1 MLNDIVKMGNPL
13 LVFEEVK
20 LIVSEMFPQFDF
32 DSLDDFFKDT
42 VRLFEGNYPGFQTCD
57 TEYHDLK
64 HTTDTLLAIARLIHG
79 ATLRG
84 LHFSKRGVFLAL
96 TSAMLHDSGYILALD
111 ESGQGA
117 KYTLTHVERSI
128 DFLKRYFFEN
138 DYSDKDANL
147 CDAIL
152 KCTGLDEKIL
162 QIEFLSWE
170 NEILGKMLGTADLLG
185 QMGDRNYLEKLPFLY
200 REFSQGKIEGIG
212 TELDFLDSTP
222 GFYKTTLERLAH
234 DLGGVNVYMR
244 YHFRARWD
252 IDEDLYISSI
262 ENSIRYLE
270 YVLKNYRE
278 DVHAHLKRG
287 GMMRKFRKRYP
298 ELTKNRT
305 QSKRS
310 QTQVM

>member
-1 MLNDIVKMGNPL
+1 MLNDLVKMGNPL
-13 LVFEEVK
+13 SVFEEVK

-32 DSLDDFFKDT
+32 DSLDDCFKDT
-42 VRLFEGNYPGFQTCD
+42 VRLFKGNYPGFQTCD

-64 HTTDTLLAIARLIHG
+64 HTTDTLLAITRLIHG

-96 TSAMLHDSGYILALD
+96 ISAMLHDSGYILALD
-111 ESGQGA
+111 EPGPGA

-138 DYSDKDANL
+138 GYSNKDANL

-152 KCTGLDEKIL
+152 KCTGLDVKIL
-162 QIEFLSWE
+162 QIDFLSWE

-185 QMGDRNYLEKLPFLY
+185 QMADRKYLEKLPFLY
-200 REFSQGKIEGIG
+200 REFSQAKIEGIG

-234 DLGGVNVYMR
+234 DLGGC
-244 YHFRARWD
+244 
-252 IDEDLYISSI
+252 ECLYALSLSC
-262 ENSIRYLE
+262 EVGY
-270 YVLKNYRE
+270 
-278 DVHAHLKRG
+278 
-287 GMMRKFRKRYP
+287 
-298 ELTKNRT
+298 
-305 QSKRS
+305 Q
-310 QTQVM
+310 

>member
-1 MLNDIVKMGNPL
+1 MGNPL

-20 LIVSEMFPQFDF
+20 LIVSEMFPLFDF
-32 DSLDDFFKDT
+32 DSLEDLFKDT
-42 VRLFEGNYPGFQTCD
+42 VRLFKGEYPGFQTCD

-64 HTTDTLLAIARLIHG
+64 HTTDTFLAMARLIHG
-79 ATLRG
+79 ATLKG
-84 LHFSKRGVFLAL
+84 LQFSERGVFLAL

-111 ESGQGA
+111 ESGPGS

-128 DFLKRYFFEN
+128 DFLKGYFFEN
-138 DYSDKDANL
+138 GYSIKDVKL

-152 KCTGLDEKIL
+152 KSTGLNVEIP
-162 QIEFLSWE
+162 QIRFLSWE
-170 NEILGKMLGTADLLG
+170 NEVLGKMLGTTDLLG
-185 QMGDRNYLEKLPFLY
+185 QMADRKYLEKLPFLY
-200 REFSQGKIEGIG
+200 REFSQAKIEGIG

-222 GFYKTTLERLAH
+222 GFYKMTLERLA
-234 DLGGVNVYMR
+234 DDFSGVNVYMR

-262 ENSIRYLE
+262 ENNIHYLE
-270 YVLKNYRE
+270 YILKNHRE

-287 GMMRKFRKRYP
+287 GMMRKLRKKYP
-298 ELTKNRT
+298 HLTENKT
-305 QSKRS
+305 QYKRS

>member
-1 MLNDIVKMGNPL
+1 
-13 LVFEEVK
+13 
-20 LIVSEMFPQFDF
+20 
-32 DSLDDFFKDT
+32 
-42 VRLFEGNYPGFQTCD
+42 
-57 TEYHDLK
+57 
-64 HTTDTLLAIARLIHG
+64 
-79 ATLRG
+79 
-84 LHFSKRGVFLAL
+84 
-96 TSAMLHDSGYILALD
+96 
-111 ESGQGA
+111 
-117 KYTLTHVERSI
+117 
-128 DFLKRYFFEN
+128 
-138 DYSDKDANL
+138 
-147 CDAIL
+147 
-152 KCTGLDEKIL
+152 
-162 QIEFLSWE
+162 
-170 NEILGKMLGTADLLG
+170 MLGTADLLG

>member
-1 MLNDIVKMGNPL
+1 MGHPL

-32 DSLDDFFKDT
+32 DSLDDLFKDT
-42 VRLFEGNYPGFQTCD
+42 IRLFRGEYPGFQTCD

-79 ATLRG
+79 ATLSG

-96 TSAMLHDSGYILALD
+96 TSAMLHDSGYILALE
-111 ESGQGA
+111 ESGPGA

-128 DFLKRYFFEN
+128 DFLKRYFFAN
-138 DYSDKDANL
+138 AYLSKDVKL

-152 KCTGLDEKIL
+152 KCTGLNVEIP
-162 QIEFLSWE
+162 QIHFLSWE

-185 QMGDRNYLEKLPFLY
+185 QMADRKYLEKLPFLY
-200 REFSQGKIEGIG
+200 REFNQAKIEGIG
-212 TELDFLDSTP
+212 TELNFLDSTP
-222 GFYKTTLERLAH
+222 GFYKTTLERLAD

-262 ENSIRYLE
+262 ENNIRHLE
-270 YVLKNYRE
+270 YVLKNHRE

-287 GMMRKFRKRYP
+287 GMMRKLRKRYP
-298 ELTKNRT
+298 QLAKNTT
-305 QSKRS
+305 QYQRS
-310 QTQVM
+310 QTQVT